1 MTRNQGAKPPLQQA
15 MLLTLAGSLLCATLL
30 AGFIASWWLGRY
42 DHDNALH
49 KHQLQLALAGEGL
62 AGELRLLSQAVA
74 QLALDGDVLF
84 APSAAL
90 FASPAI
96 DKMERLLAGH
106 APGIRGY
113 LTDAKGQLIDAVAV
127 ELEPQLPVAVAQLI
141 PQLLQQKSAPTSST
155 ALALQLNQRPA
166 LALVQ
171 PLILRALADAPV
183 NPGVGALVLLLD
195 SDWLLARSRAQ
206 LGDYQLLALAVAD
219 QRLVLRDDLASD
231 DLQLSHTLMLAE
243 DFPLTLTVALRS
255 NQLAQQLGSA
265 RLQLWLLLLLGVLLL
280 APLMLWLGMRP
291 ARDLQQF
298 VAFCASYR
306 DGDFSLSRPQL
317 RWQEQQ
323 QLWAVFQQ
331 LLQQADADGGLYAK
345 ERGGQSSLLVKAPT
359 PPPQVAAAV
368 ADNAD
373 KAH

>member
-1 MTRNQGAKPPLQQA
+1 MIMNQSAKPQLQRV
-15 MLLTLAGSLLCATLL
+15 MLLVLAGSLLCATLL
-30 AGFIASWWLGRY
+30 TGFIASWWLGRY
-42 DHDNALH
+42 DYDNALH
-49 KHQLQLALAGEGL
+49 KHQLQLALAAEGL
-62 AGELRLLSQAVA
+62 AGELRLLSQAIA
-74 QLALDGDVLF
+74 QLALDSDVLF

-113 LTDAKGQLIDAVAV
+113 LTDAKGQLIDAVAI
-127 ELEPQLPVAVAQLI
+127 ELEPQLPAAVARLI
-141 PQLLQQKSAPTSST
+141 PQLLEQKNAPTTST

-183 NPGVGALVLLLD
+183 NPGVGGLVLLLD
-195 SDWLLARSRAQ
+195 SDWLLARSKAQ
-206 LGDYQLLALAVAD
+206 LGDYQLLALAVGE
-219 QRLVLRDDLASD
+219 QRLVLRDDLARD
-231 DLQLSHTLMLAE
+231 DLQLSHTLMLAG
-243 DFPLTLTVALRS
+243 DFPLTLTVALRDNRLS
-255 NQLAQQLGSA
+255 QQLGHA
-265 RLQLWLLLLLGVLLL
+265 RLQLWLLLLLGMLLL
-280 APLMLWLGMRP
+280 APLIVWLGMRP

-298 VAFCASYR
+298 VNFCASYR
-306 DGDFSLSRPQL
+306 DGDFSLSRPPL

-331 LLQQADADGGLYAK
+331 LLQQADAEGEALRAKGRGSQPSLPAK
-345 ERGGQSSLLVKAPT
+345 EPQ
-359 PPPQVAAAV
+359 PPQMAVAAA
-368 ADNAD
+368 DSAD